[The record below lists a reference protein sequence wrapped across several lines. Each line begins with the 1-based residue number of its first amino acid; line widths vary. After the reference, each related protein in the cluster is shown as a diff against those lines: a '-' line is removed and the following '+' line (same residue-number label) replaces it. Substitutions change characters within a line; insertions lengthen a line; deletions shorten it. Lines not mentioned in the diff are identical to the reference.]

1 VYDSGRFA
9 KQQQWERWRAKRK
22 LVSGSKHLER
32 FCGGT
37 GVTPRKIFEILCG
50 KSRNLVNFGREIVRN
65 AVHNACNSNS
75 RAFLKHFNNGNGI
88 PRVPP

>member
-1 VYDSGRFA
+1 MGTLASQAEIGVWVQAPGM
-9 KQQQWERWRAKRK
+9 
-22 LVSGSKHLER
+22 LR